1 MRAADDAGEMVPRRV
16 LVVDDNSDSAESLA
30 IQLRM
35 MGHVVATAHDGLE
48 AIDRAVTF
56 QPGVVLLD
64 LGLPGVNG
72 YQAARRIRAGR
83 TGVKIVALTGW
94 GNPEDLRRSAAA
106 GFDAHLVKP
115 VALAEV
121 IRVLADLGGSRER

>member
-1 MRAADDAGEMVPRRV
+1 MRTPEDAGDVVPRRV
-16 LVVDDNSDSAESLA
+16 LVVDDNNDSAESLA

-35 MGHVVATAHDGLE
+35 MGHVVATAHDGVE
-48 AIDRAVTF
+48 AIDRAATF

-64 LGLPGVNG
+64 LGLPGLNG
-72 YQAARRIRAGR
+72 YQAMRRIRAGR
-83 TGVKIVALTGW
+83 TGVMIVALTGW

-121 IRVLADLGGSRER
+121 IKVLAEVGGTREP